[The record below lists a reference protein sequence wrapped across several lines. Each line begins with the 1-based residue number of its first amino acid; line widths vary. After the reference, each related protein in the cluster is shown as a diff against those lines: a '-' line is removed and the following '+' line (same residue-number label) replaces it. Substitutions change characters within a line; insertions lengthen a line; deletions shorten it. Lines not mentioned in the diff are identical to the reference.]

1 MHLKIG
7 SAKVAAAAILAMAG
21 AGAAVQPG
29 LAQDDGKRAAVNE
42 GRPHKYYF
50 SFQGKRRTFEED
62 GVDNVEVVVPNDV
75 SEGRYN
81 VITANWNSD
90 FRVPSHYH
98 KTHSE
103 TFFVIAGQVEWTVEG
118 ETHVLN
124 AGDALYIPP
133 NSVHSIRV
141 VGDQQMKSLMIYE
154 PGGYEDQADF
164 KMNYTAEEL
173 KDPKVIAR
181 IRAAGDFNLAETK
194 K

>member
-1 MHLKIG
+1 MRLKIG
-7 SAKVAAAAILAMAG
+7 TAKVAAAAILAMA
-21 AGAAVQPG
+21 AGFAVHPG
-29 LAQDDGKRAAVNE
+29 LAQEDSARPAVNE
-42 GRPHKYYF
+42 GRPHAYYF
-50 SFQGKRRTFEED
+50 SFKGKRRTFQED
-62 GVDNVEVVVPNDV
+62 GVENVEVVIPNNV

-81 VITANWNSD
+81 VITADWNSD
-90 FRVPSHYH
+90 FRVPAHYH

-133 NSVHSIRV
+133 NTVHSIRV
-141 VGDQQMKSLMIYE
+141 VGNEQMKSLMIYE

-173 KDPKVIAR
+173 KDPKIIAR

>member
-1 MHLKIG
+1 MSLKIG
-7 SAKVAAAAILAMAG
+7 AVKVAAAAMLAMTAG
-21 AGAAVQPG
+21 A
-29 LAQDDGKRAAVNE
+29 LAQTGVAQSDTKRPAVNE

-62 GVDNVEVVVPNDV
+62 GVENVEVVIPNDV

-81 VITANWNSD
+81 VITADWNSD

-103 TFFVIAGQVEWTVEG
+103 TFFVVAGQVEWTVEG

-133 NSVHSIRV
+133 NTVHSIRV

-181 IRAAGDFNLAETK
+181 IRAAGDFNLAEPLK
-194 K
+194 

>member
-1 MHLKIG
+1 MQNKIG
-7 SAKVAAAAILAMAG
+7 TAKIAAAAILALAAAG
-21 AGAAVQPG
+21 GAVQPG
-29 LAQDDGKRAAVNE
+29 MAQDDSKRAEVNE

-50 SFQGKRRTFEED
+50 SIQGKRRTFEED
-62 GVDNVEVVVPNDV
+62 GVSNVEVVVPNNV

-103 TFFVIAGQVEWTVEG
+103 TFFVIDGQVEWTVEG

-133 NSVHSIRV
+133 NSVHSVRV
-141 VGDQQMKSLMIYE
+141 VGDKQMKSLMIYE
-154 PGGYEDQADF
+154 PGGYEGQADF

>member
-1 MHLKIG
+1 MHLKMGTTKI
-7 SAKVAAAAILAMAG
+7 AAAALALAAVG
-21 AGAAVQPG
+21 FAVQPG
-29 LAQDDGKRAAVNE
+29 LAQDESKRAEVNA

-50 SFQGKRRTFEED
+50 SIQGKRRTFQED
-62 GVDNVEVVVPNDV
+62 GVSNVEVVVPNNV

-103 TFFVIAGQVEWTVEG
+103 TFFVIDGQVEWTVEG

-133 NSVHSIRV
+133 NSVHSVRV
-141 VGDQQMKSLMIYE
+141 VGDKQMKSLMIYE